1 MDINN
6 LNNTPDTT
14 ANYDPK
20 DIEDNKVLA
29 LFSYIGLLF
38 LIPLLAAKDSKYA
51 RFHVNQGIVLF
62 IVDILIGVVSGVL
75 GWIPILGILVGIVCG
90 LAGICCLILAI
101 IGIINAYNGKAKE
114 LPIIGKFRVL
124 KDVDSQPAAQEA
136 PAEEVPAVEEPKE
149 EPKDDNQ

>member
-38 LIPLLAAKDSKYA
+38 LIPLL
-51 RFHVNQGIVLF
+51 
-62 IVDILIGVVSGVL
+62 
-75 GWIPILGILVGIVCG
+75 
-90 LAGICCLILAI
+90 
-101 IGIINAYNGKAKE
+101 
-114 LPIIGKFRVL
+114 L
-124 KDVDSQPAAQEA
+124 KLDRSAS
-136 PAEEVPAVEEPKE
+136 
-149 EPKDDNQ
+149 

>member
-38 LIPLLAAKDSKYA
+38 LIPLLAAKDSD
-51 RFHVNQGIVLF
+51 VLYTDVWASMGQENEAKIRMAAF
-62 IVDILIGVVSGVL
+62 SQYKIDNSVMAIAKKDAMVL
-75 GWIPILGILVGIVCG
+75 HCLPAHREEEITGKVFEEHASEIFEEAENRLHAQKAVLATLLG
-90 LAGICCLILAI
+90 
-101 IGIINAYNGKAKE
+101 
-114 LPIIGKFRVL
+114 
-124 KDVDSQPAAQEA
+124 
-136 PAEEVPAVEEPKE
+136 
-149 EPKDDNQ
+149 